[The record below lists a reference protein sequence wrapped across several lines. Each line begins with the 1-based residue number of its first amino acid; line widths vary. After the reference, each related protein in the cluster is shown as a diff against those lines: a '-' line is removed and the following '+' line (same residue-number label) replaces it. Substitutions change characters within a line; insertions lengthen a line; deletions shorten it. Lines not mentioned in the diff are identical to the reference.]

1 MFFSQSFV
9 LNTPNLNVFS
19 PSLVLAVKQTFFINL
34 PSFQA
39 FSILFNSTS
48 ITVSP
53 KRFEKSMILDCV
65 LSKANLLLVSV
76 RIPEPRLSSL
86 QSSCLSLFSPSSM
99 KNTQPLGNLYV
110 YQQLLNYQK
119 NFNNRV
125 KLIKKGAEA
134 DIYITKWQNSKAI
147 LKIRKKKN
155 YRNQILDTNLRKQ
168 RTIKESQTISEIKSY
183 GIPVPLVYFVNL
195 EKSSIIMQQIPG
207 KPIHDLPNSR
217 IISLSKQMG
226 NLVGLMHKNGIMHGD
241 LTTSNF
247 IFFKNKVYVIDFGLS
262 QKTIKPEDH
271 AVDLRLIKEI
281 LNSAHATI
289 MKPTWKNFLAGYKS
303 VVGPQKY
310 LKIINLVSVIESRG
324 RYATV
329 V

>member
-1 MFFSQSFV
+1 M
-9 LNTPNLNVFS
+9 
-19 PSLVLAVKQTFFINL
+19 
-34 PSFQA
+34 
-39 FSILFNSTS
+39 
-48 ITVSP
+48 
-53 KRFEKSMILDCV
+53 
-65 LSKANLLLVSV
+65 
-76 RIPEPRLSSL
+76 
-86 QSSCLSLFSPSSM
+86 
-99 KNTQPLGNLYV
+99 
-110 YQQLLNYQK
+110 
-119 NFNNRV
+119 

-183 GIPVPLVYFVNL
+183 GIPSPLVYFVNL
-195 EKSSIIMQQIPG
+195 EKSSIIMQQILG
-207 KPIHDLPNSR
+207 KPIHDLPNSK

-289 MKPTWKNFLAGYKS
+289 MKSTWKNFLAGYKS
-303 VVGPQKY
+303 VVGTQKY

-329 V
+329 I